1 RKEAAFM
8 ALRKLQPARGA
19 WQCSACARLYVDGPG
34 EQLIAFRPEDDA
46 DKQQALAPSLRP

>member
-1 RKEAAFM
+1 M